1 MNKLA
6 ILQLDTNFKRIAG
19 DICCKKTF
27 LRNVNI
33 IKINNASVS
42 EIISKD
48 QNEQHYLNFK
58 NQILLRKEDVITTSC
73 GFTYNWQSTLNKL
86 TKSDVITSSLCC
98 LEEKRKVYNDD
109 EILIFTFD
117 EEILNFLLFS
127 KLKIPFKGH
136 ILGLKKNS
144 LLYKIISYNK
154 NNYDFEKISSE
165 LKELLWQTIKNLNIK
180 LIILECTN
188 LSPYKTIFRN
198 IFQGEIVD
206 LLKLIEKKIPGIIK
220 QEFI

>member
-48 QNEQHYLNFK
+48 QNEQHYVNFK

-98 LEEKRKVYNDD
+98 LDEKRKVYNDD

-127 KLKIPFKGH
+127 KLKIPFEGH
-136 ILGLKKNS
+136 ILGLKKNN
-144 LLYKIISYNK
+144 LLYQIILNNQK
-154 NNYDFEKISSE
+154 NYDYEKICLE
-165 LKELLWQTIKNLNIK
+165 LNELLWNALKNLKIK

-188 LSPYKTIFRN
+188 LSPYKRFFRN
-198 IFQGEIVD
+198 IFSGEIID
-206 LLKLIEKKIPGIIK
+206 LLVLIEKKIPGIIQK
-220 QEFI
+220 EFL

>member
-42 EIISKD
+42 DIISKE
-48 QNEQHYLNFK
+48 QNEQHYINFK

-86 TKSDVITSSLCC
+86 TKSDVITLSL
-98 LEEKRKVYNDD
+98 
-109 EILIFTFD
+109 I
-117 EEILNFLLFS
+117 
-127 KLKIPFKGH
+127 H
-136 ILGLKKNS
+136 I
-144 LLYKIISYNK
+144 
-154 NNYDFEKISSE
+154 SE
-165 LKELLWQTIKNLNIK
+165 PTR
-180 LIILECTN
+180 
-188 LSPYKTIFRN
+188 PY
-198 IFQGEIVD
+198 
-206 LLKLIEKKIPGIIK
+206 
-220 QEFI
+220 

>member
-6 ILQLDTNFKRIAG
+6 ILQLDTNFKRITG

-42 EIISKD
+42 DIISKD
-48 QNEQHYLNFK
+48 QNEQHYINFK

-98 LEEKRKVYNDD
+98 LEEKRKYFNDN

-117 EEILNFLLFS
+117 AEILNFLLIS

-136 ILGLKKNS
+136 ILGLKKNNH
-144 LLYKIISYNK
+144 LYKTISYDR
-154 NNYDFEKISSE
+154 NNYDFEKNSSE

-188 LSPYKTIFRN
+188 LSPYKTIFRD
-198 IFQGEIVD
+198 IFRGEIVD
-206 LLKLIEKKIPGIIK
+206 LLVLIDKKIPGIIK
-220 QEFI
+220 QEYL

>member
-6 ILQLDTNFKRIAG
+6 ILQLDTNFKRITG

-42 EIISKD
+42 DIISKD
-48 QNEQHYLNFK
+48 KNEQHYINFK

-98 LEEKRKVYNDD
+98 LDEKRKVYNDD

-117 EEILNFLLFS
+117 EEILTLMVSLFPPLEALS
-127 KLKIPFKGH
+127 
-136 ILGLKKNS
+136 ILVSVLA
-144 LLYKIISYNK
+144 LYK
-154 NNYDFEKISSE
+154 
-165 LKELLWQTIKNLNIK
+165 QVNL
-180 LIILECTN
+180 
-188 LSPYKTIFRN
+188 
-198 IFQGEIVD
+198 
-206 LLKLIEKKIPGIIK
+206 
-220 QEFI
+220 

>member
-6 ILQLDTNFKRIAG
+6 ILQLDTNFKRITG

-42 EIISKD
+42 DIISKD
-48 QNEQHYLNFK
+48 QNEQHYINFK

-98 LEEKRKVYNDD
+98 LDEKRKVYNDD

-117 EEILNFLLFS
+117 EEILSFLFS
-127 KLKIPFKGH
+127 KLKISFEGH
-136 ILGLKKNS
+136 ILGLKKNN
-144 LLYKIISYNK
+144 LLYQIILNNNK
-154 NNYDFEKISSE
+154 NYDYEKICLE
-165 LKELLWQTIKNLNIK
+165 LNELLWNAKKNQKIK
-180 LIILECTN
+180 LIILKFPN
-188 LSPYKTIFRN
+188 LSPYKRFFRN
-198 IFQGEIVD
+198 IFSWTW
-206 LLKLIEKKIPGIIK
+206 KW
-220 QEFI
+220 FIFNYKFRTWN

>member
-1 MNKLA
+1 MDKLA
-6 ILQLDTNFKRIAG
+6 ILQLETNFKRIAG

-27 LRNVNI
+27 LRNVKI

-42 EIISKD
+42 DIISKD
-48 QNEQHYLNFK
+48 QNEQHYINFK

-127 KLKIPFKGH
+127 
-136 ILGLKKNS
+136 
-144 LLYKIISYNK
+144 
-154 NNYDFEKISSE
+154 
-165 LKELLWQTIKNLNIK
+165 LLWNAIKNLKIK

-188 LSPYKTIFRN
+188 LSPYKRFFRN
-198 IFQGEIVD
+198 IFSGEIID
-206 LLKLIEKKIPGIIK
+206 LLVLIEKKIPGIIQK
-220 QEFI
+220 EFL